1 MTPSDPTI
9 KHADPPPSGNFH
21 VSRQFILRLVAVL
34 VVIVSLFVATNKIPT
49 KREKQPI
56 ATQVGLPTSRS
67 LRAEKADAE
76 QAPEEAARMRADRA
90 ERDANEAL
98 AKLQGRHGGIPEERE
113 YSNRYQQE
121 PPQDPVAADREKH
134 LWTSLF
140 ASPVARSYRAKEAPV
155 VSSNIAPADPQK
167 DYSETAAAP
176 KAPAAAP
183 IPESAKAA
191 PANDGKLTLYAGTII
206 EGALKNGLQG
216 EFAGPVVCMITTNVY
231 AGYPYPVVVIPA
243 GSTIIGKADKVQ
255 EQDQT
260 ALAISFT
267 DITMPNGTTLHL
279 NELALDQGGETAVR
293 DKVNHHYMS
302 TFGTSVALGLLGGLS
317 LAGTQGGYTQDGA
330 DAYRQGVSRQLGS
343 DARQI
348 LGHQLNRLPTVS
360 IRPGHR
366 VSIILTKQMRVSPY
380 ALP

>member
-98 AKLQGRHGGIPEERE
+98 AKLQGRHGGLTEERE

-121 PPQDPVAADREKH
+121 PQQDPVAADREKH

-155 VSSNIAPADPQK
+155 VSSSIAPADPHK
-167 DYSETAAAP
+167 DYSEPISAGQTPSPGQAETLSAP
-176 KAPAAAP
+176 
-183 IPESAKAA
+183 
-191 PANDGKLTLYAGTII
+191 GKLTLYAGTVI

-216 EFAGPVVCMITTNVY
+216 EFAGPVVCMISTNVY

-255 EQDQT
+255 EQDQQ
-260 ALAISFT
+260 ALSISFT

-302 TFGTSVALGLLGGLS
+302 TFATSVALGLLGGLS